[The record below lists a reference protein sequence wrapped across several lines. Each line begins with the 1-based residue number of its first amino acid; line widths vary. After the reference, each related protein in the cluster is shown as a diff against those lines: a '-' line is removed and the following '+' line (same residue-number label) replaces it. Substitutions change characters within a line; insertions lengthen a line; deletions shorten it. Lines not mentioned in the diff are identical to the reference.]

1 MTEQRWI
8 WALVGAAWLG
18 AACQSERTAAAAAPP
33 QAPASA
39 AEPELAARCTALAER
54 ALVDNQ
60 AIVLLRGLLDA
71 APKRLSGSPGYE
83 AAVRWGLDTMRA
95 IGLANVRTEPVLVP
109 HWERGVEQAA
119 VVGPGGMPLRVTAL
133 GGSIATPE
141 GGLEAE
147 LIEVRSFEEL
157 ASLGARAQGKIVF
170 FNRPMPRHLRRT
182 GQAYGEAVPQRSNG
196 AIEAGKVGAVAALV
210 RSMTTAIDG
219 FPHTGAMHYD
229 PSIPSVPAA
238 AVATA
243 DAEALAARLR
253 QGPVRVRLELG
264 CRTLPDVMSANVLG
278 ELRGSEHP
286 EQIVVIG
293 GHLDAW
299 DLGRG
304 AHDDGAGIAHVLEAA
319 RLLRACGIAPKRTIR
334 VVLFANEENGLRG
347 GEAYAKD
354 HAEELRHHVAAL
366 ETDGGGFTPL
376 GFSCSLRD
384 EAAAAIR
391 RRFAPLQDLGAGL
404 FATGSGAGGADIGPL
419 HRAGV
424 PCFGLWVDGQKYF
437 DYHHTAQD
445 DLPAVHEREL
455 ALGAAVVAY
464 AASVLADQ

>member
-1 MTEQRWI
+1 
-8 WALVGAAWLG
+8 VVF
-18 AACQSERTAAAAAPP
+18 AACRSEPVAEVVPGAGD
-33 QAPASA
+33 PA
-39 AEPELAARCTALAER
+39 LTARCAQLVER

-60 AIVLLRGLLDA
+60 AIELLRGLLDA
-71 APKRLSGSPGYE
+71 APKRLSGSAGYD
-83 AAVRWGLDTMRA
+83 AAVRWGLQTMTA
-95 IGLANVRTEPVLVP
+95 IGLSNVHAEPVLVP
-109 HWERGVEQAA
+109 HWERGIEVAE
-119 VVGPGGMPLRVTAL
+119 VVGPTAMPLRVTAL
-133 GGSIATPE
+133 GGSIGTAT

-147 LIEVRSFEEL
+147 VVEVRSFEAL
-157 ASLGARAQGKIVF
+157 AALGERARGKIVF
-170 FNRPMPRHLRRT
+170 FNRPMPRQLRRT

-196 AIEAGKVGAVAALV
+196 AIEAGKAGAVAALV

-229 PSIPSVPAA
+229 PAVPAVPAA

-243 DAEALAARLR
+243 DAEALAALLE

-264 CRTLPDVMSANVLG
+264 CRSLPDVMAANVVGDLPG
-278 ELRGSEHP
+278 AVHP

-304 AHDDGAGIAHVLEAA
+304 AHDDGAGIAHVLEAV
-319 RLLRACGIAPKRTIR
+319 RLLRACGVAPQRTIR

-347 GEAYAKD
+347 GEGYAKS
-354 HAEELRHHVAAL
+354 HADELGRHVAAV

-384 EAAAAIR
+384 AAADAIR
-391 RRFAPLQDLGAGL
+391 RRFLPLQDVGAGL
-404 FATGSGAGGADIGPL
+404 FVAGAGAGGADIGPL

-437 DYHHTAQD
+437 DYHHTVQD

-455 ALGAAVVAY
+455 ALGAAVIAY